1 MGADLG
7 NLARQTAGR
16 LAADHVQVVV
26 AAVGGS
32 SAEIRS
38 AGTTGVADRAPGADS
53 IFEIGSI
60 TKVFTALAL
69 AKQSLAGLVDLDEPV
84 RQLLP
89 AGVHVPSRAG
99 REITLRQLATH
110 TSGLPRLPKGMLWRA
125 LLHPN
130 EPDPYAQYSAE
141 VIFEGLS
148 RTKLHA
154 PPGDRFRYSNLG
166 GGLLGLALATRAGTT
181 YESVIDAE
189 VCRPLGLTDTHITPS
204 LEQAERIAQGHTRK
218 RKVTPLWN
226 LNALAGAGALRSTAA
241 DLVQFVRAQLEP
253 GTSRAG
259 RRDRI
264 DSSAP
269 APDQQIVCRT
279 PGLDGSASASTLRV
293 RRRDLAQRRH
303 RRVPLLDRLHPRQ
316 AGRRG
321 CAQQYRAFRRRP
333 GLRSAPCGRFR
344 WRSSRQAL
352 GGAPCQRG
360 VNKVPLQA
368 RDVRRR

>member
-1 MGADLG
+1 MSADLG

-26 AAVGGS
+26 AAVVGS
-32 SAEIRS
+32 SAEIS
-38 AGTTGVADRAPGADS
+38 CAGTTGVADRAPGADS

-89 AGVHVPSRAG
+89 AGVQVPSRAG
-99 REITLRQLATH
+99 REITLRHLATH
-110 TSGLPRLPKGMLWRA
+110 MSGLPRLPKGMLWRA

-141 VIFEGLS
+141 LIFEGLS

-189 VCRPLGLTDTHITPS
+189 VCRPLGLTDTHITSSP
-204 LEQAERIAQGHTRK
+204 EQA
-218 RKVTPLWN
+218 
-226 LNALAGAGALRSTAA
+226 AA
-241 DLVQFVRAQLEP
+241 DRPRAHPQTQSHSTVESQCACWRRRAAVHRGRPGPVCPRAAGSRHEP
-253 GTSRAG
+253 AR

-269 APDQQIVCRT
+269 APDQPIVARRT
-279 PGLDGSASASTLRV
+279 PGLDGSASASTLR
-293 RRRDLAQRRH
+293 
-303 RRVPLLDRLHPRQ
+303 
-316 AGRRG
+316 
-321 CAQQYRAFRRRP
+321 
-333 GLRSAPCGRFR
+333 AP
-344 WRSSRQAL
+344 ST
-352 GGAPCQRG
+352 
-360 VNKVPLQA
+360 
-368 RDVRRR
+368 